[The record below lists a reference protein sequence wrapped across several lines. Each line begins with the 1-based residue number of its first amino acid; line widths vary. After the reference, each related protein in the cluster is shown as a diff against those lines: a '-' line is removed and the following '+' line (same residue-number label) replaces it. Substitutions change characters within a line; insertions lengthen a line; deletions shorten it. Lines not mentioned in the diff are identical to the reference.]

1 MPVFEP
7 KPTVLVQ
14 MTGELAISKR
24 VTFLGT
30 SSGPSKKN
38 EITFVWLLKDI
49 VYDSILA
56 ISVKEIL
63 SNICLH
69 CFGTEKT
76 HSRELLDK

>member
-24 VTFLGT
+24 ISFCGT

-38 EITFVWLLKDI
+38 EVTFVWLLKDI

-63 SNICLH
+63 SNICLR
-69 CFGTEKT
+69 CFGTEQI